1 MIHVTIKL
9 FATLRDGRFTMEMR
23 EYPPGSDVMSI
34 IQDLGISEKEAA
46 LVLVNGRH
54 ADLSTQLS
62 DQDVLAIFPPIGGG

>member
-1 MIHVTIKL
+1 
-9 FATLRDGRFTMEMR
+9 MEMR

-54 ADLSTQLS
+54 ADLSTQLN
-62 DQDVLAIFPPIGGG
+62 DHDVLAIFPPIGGG

>member
-1 MIHVTIKL
+1 
-9 FATLRDGRFTMEMR
+9 MEMR

-34 IQDLGISEKEAA
+34 VQDLGISEKEAA